1 MDLVK
6 ATLLLGFK
14 NLKKKSRVKLIYK
27 AKTSYEL
34 EKISKNNLSSSKQQ
48 DKC

>member
-1 MDLVK
+1 MELVK
-6 ATLLLGFK
+6 APLLLVFE
-14 NLKKKSRVKLIYK
+14 KKSRVKLIYK